1 MGQFLSALLSGLSTG
16 VPLFLI
22 ASGLTLIFG
31 VMGILNFA
39 HGGFFMLGAFVAVSA
54 ASWFG
59 GGSGGWTLFGAVVVA
74 AVAIAAVAVVC
85 DLVVFRR
92 LQKREE
98 IIGLLGTFALLLLLV
113 GVAEQ
118 VWGVTPRSLTMPTVL
133 AKEVD
138 LGPASITAYDAMLI
152 VIGLLVAVGLW
163 FLLRRTDFGRKAR
176 AVAYDRAMAA
186 ALGIRASLVGTGV
199 VALGGLLAG
208 LAGGLVAPSVSV
220 DAGLSLSF
228 VVPCFAIVLI
238 GGAGSIAGALV
249 AAVILGVAQ
258 SLVVNYAPGFFGYA
272 TYVVIGVL
280 LLLRAWIRNLRPAEE
295 REQVA

>member
-1 MGQFLSALLSGLSTG
+1 RARRGRVPVGRRQVGATGPEDHQVLHGLARQQDHRYRSLTARAGRRCPGAGTPRGPRRRRPMGQFLSALLSGLSTG

-54 ASWFG
+54 AGWFG

-118 VWGVTPRSLTMPTVL
+118 VWGVTPRSLTM
-133 AKEVD
+133 
-138 LGPASITAYDAMLI
+138 
-152 VIGLLVAVGLW
+152 
-163 FLLRRTDFGRKAR
+163 
-176 AVAYDRAMAA
+176 
-186 ALGIRASLVGTGV
+186 
-199 VALGGLLAG
+199 
-208 LAGGLVAPSVSV
+208 
-220 DAGLSLSF
+220 
-228 VVPCFAIVLI
+228 
-238 GGAGSIAGALV
+238 
-249 AAVILGVAQ
+249 
-258 SLVVNYAPGFFGYA
+258 
-272 TYVVIGVL
+272 
-280 LLLRAWIRNLRPAEE
+280 
-295 REQVA
+295 